1 MVTTTNGAPGPIR
14 LGIIGTGLALERLHW
29 PALRDLPERYTIA
42 AFADT
47 ARGPAE
53 RFAAYSGASL
63 AEYVADYRELLRRD
77 DVEAVLVLVPIPLNL
92 PITRDCLEAGKHVIC
107 EKPAGGDLAEGREFL
122 ALAGRFPDRALLVAE
137 NWFYRDDLRLARQL
151 LDGGAIGRPHL
162 ASWRMASQLVPREGQ
177 FSITPWRVSPGYRG
191 GAHLDGGIHHIAALR
206 LLCGDVA
213 RVHGEVQDANATT
226 GGPSDLTLT
235 LRFASGAIGGYTATY
250 PDIAIPAET
259 NELRLY
265 GTEAVMTLADQRVR
279 IHRGDAVE
287 EFHLDGGDGGYY
299 NELCNFSDAVRHGA
313 PLIGTVAQTYSNMQV
328 VLGGLDAAESGR
340 VTTIAPPPVE
350 LSATGVPL
358 WRPRGARDLFDGLPV
373 RLIRREYGAASA
385 RHGDA

>member
-1 MVTTTNGAPGPIR
+1 MVTTTNETSRPIR

-29 PALRDLPERYTIA
+29 PALRTLADRYTIV

-47 ARGPAE
+47 AREQAE
-53 RFAAYSGASL
+53 RFAAYSGASM
-63 AEYVADYRELLRRD
+63 ADYVADYRALLRRD

-92 PITRDCLEAGKHVIC
+92 PLTRDCLAAGKHVIC
-107 EKPAGGDLAEGREFL
+107 EKPAGGDLAEGRDFL
-122 ALAGRFPDRALLVAE
+122 ALAGRYPDRVLLVAE

-151 LDGGAIGRPHL
+151 LDRGAIGRPHL
-162 ASWRMASQLVPREGQ
+162 VSWRMASQLVPREGQ
-177 FSITPWRVSPGYRG
+177 FSSTPWRVSPGYRG

-213 RVHGEVQDANATT
+213 RVHGEVQDANVTT

-265 GTEAVMTLADQRVR
+265 GTDAVMTLAEQRVR
-279 IHRGDAVE
+279 IHRGNVVE
-287 EFHLDGGDGGYY
+287 EWYFDGGDGGYY
-299 NELCNFSDAVRHGA
+299 NELCNFFDAVRHGEA
-313 PLIGTVAQTYSNMQV
+313 LIGTVAQTYSNMQV
-328 VLGGLDAAESGR
+328 VLGGLDAAETGR
-340 VTTIAPPPVE
+340 VTTLAPPPGA
-350 LSATGVPL
+350 SAVTGVPL

-373 RLIRREYGAASA
+373 RLVREGEEA
-385 RHGDA
+385 